1 MDQAARPAAIRKH
14 AQLSR
19 NESSGNSL
27 PRMDHR
33 FLCIIC
39 AGVLLLV
46 TAFALATPGL
56 KNDPLPER
64 SLVMRIALR

>member
-1 MDQAARPAAIRKH
+1 
-14 AQLSR
+14 
-19 NESSGNSL
+19 
-27 PRMDHR
+27 MDHR

-46 TAFALATPGL
+46 TSFALATPGL
-56 KNDPLPER
+56 KDDPLPER